1 MLLLSLYQQ
10 KIIKTKDKKDK
21 KYQNFLEKDLKDQFS
36 GMNIKQKG
44 KIKIRQMNID
54 VFWDQTLLEL
64 IDYLF

>member
-10 KIIKTKDKKDK
+10 KIMK

-54 VFWDQTLLEL
+54 VFWD
-64 IDYLF
+64 

>member
-1 MLLLSLYQQ
+1 M
-10 KIIKTKDKKDK
+10 K

-54 VFWDQTLLEL
+54 VFWD
-64 IDYLF
+64 